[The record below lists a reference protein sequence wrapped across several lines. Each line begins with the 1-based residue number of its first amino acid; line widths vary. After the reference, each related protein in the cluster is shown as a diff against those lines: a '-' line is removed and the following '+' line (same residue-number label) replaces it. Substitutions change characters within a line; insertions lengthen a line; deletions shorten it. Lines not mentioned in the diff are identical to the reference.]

1 MDTPDVLR
9 MLARFDT
16 RTLRA
21 ERAQAKLEESLAT
34 AEQTLKQT
42 TLELDQVARL
52 AEIFYES
59 SHRLGTM
66 VDYLLKERGVLQN
79 GQEPEA
85 LKAILDLVQKEIDKN
100 AKQEPDSNDAR
111 SEPTPPSES
120 AAQQG
125 PERTS

>member
-1 MDTPDVLR
+1 MDTADVLR
-9 MLARFDT
+9 MLARLDT

-59 SHRLGTM
+59 SHKLGNM
-66 VDYLLKERGVLQN
+66 VDHLLKERGVLQN
-79 GQEPEA
+79 GQQPES
-85 LKAILDLVQKEIDKN
+85 LKAILDVVQKEIDEN
-100 AKQEPDSNDAR
+100 AEKGPDSNDTR
-111 SEPTPPSES
+111 SEPTPPSDS
-120 AAQQG
+120 ADQQG
-125 PERTS
+125 PE